1 MHEYLILKL
10 LRLLQAI
17 AWCLISYLVLY
28 GRLYLNTEF
37 LKVMDRGRAPLPV
50 RP

>member
-10 LRLLQAI
+10 FRLLQAI
-17 AWCLISYLVLY
+17 AWRLISYLVLN